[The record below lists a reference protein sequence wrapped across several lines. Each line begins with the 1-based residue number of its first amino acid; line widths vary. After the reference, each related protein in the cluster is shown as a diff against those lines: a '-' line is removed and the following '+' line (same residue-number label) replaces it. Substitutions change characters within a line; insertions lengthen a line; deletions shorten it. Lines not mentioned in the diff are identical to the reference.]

1 MSNLFDIVYFE
12 FKKIMDS
19 EHSEEIKIRMMSA
32 FCRKEFNKRLK
43 DIAKEIKEQNAK
55 KWIFILQKRVGK
67 QKLK

>member
-55 KWIFILQKRVGK
+55 K
-67 QKLK
+67 